1 MNEIKE
7 TFSQDIGIPKTS
19 RRKNMAEKEELVVS

>member
-7 TFSQDIGIPKTS
+7 TFSRDVEIPKTS
-19 RRKNMAEKEELVVS
+19 RLKNMAEKEELVVS